1 VLLLPEGPAL
11 LRVWSYVSRPDRC
24 LQWDQRMSEPPAI
37 FLLANDRVLANVVQL
52 LYSFSLHEFKNKL
65 FYIPFD
71 QEMYFSRSVFDFFG
85 VQRYDVGLDQIDT
98 LGRRIYDR
106 DPPAKPYPYCLG
118 KLRKL
123 SFLTFPE
130 AAVYLDADCIVTSK
144 PDLFNKIFTV
154 STGIGYIN
162 TSPDGVYED
171 VPPAAELRRRST
183 FLTSGM
189 IAKSEG
195 ALSIA
200 KLEVF
205 FKEPVIEKFHEVRR
219 RDGYVDQ
226 PLWNFLVDSGYL
238 EAADL
243 LANQSASRVTS
254 IAADLSLQ
262 PDGSVYAAK
271 SPVLLLHLAGPAL
284 KNTRRYRFLIDG
296 MLLGGLRELAA
307 KGGEGHAEIS
317 RFLFTR

>member
-1 VLLLPEGPAL
+1 
-11 LRVWSYVSRPDRC
+11 
-24 LQWDQRMSEPPAI
+24 MTEPPAI

-52 LYSFSLHEFKNKL
+52 LYSFSLHEFENKL

-71 QEMYFSRSVFDFFG
+71 QEMYFLSSVFNTFG
-85 VQRYDVGLDQIDT
+85 VQRYDVGLDQIDN

-106 DPPAKPYPYCLG
+106 EPPAKPYPYCLG

-123 SFLTFPE
+123 SFLTFPG

-154 STGIGYIN
+154 STGVGYIN
-162 TSPDGVYED
+162 TSPDGVYEH
-171 VPPAAELRRRST
+171 VPAAAELRRRSK

-189 IAKSEG
+189 IAKSPG
-195 ALSIA
+195 ALSITN
-200 KLEVF
+200 LEEF
-205 FKEPVIEKFHEVRR
+205 FTESAIDKFQKVRR
-219 RDGYVDQ
+219 RGGYVDQ
-226 PLWNFLVDSGYL
+226 PLWNFLVDCGLL

-243 LANQSASRVTS
+243 LADRSASRVTS

-262 PDGSVYAAK
+262 PDGLVYAAQL
-271 SPVLLLHLAGPAL
+271 PVLLLHLAGPAL

-296 MLLGGLRELAA
+296 MLLGGLRRMADT
-307 KGGEGHAEIS
+307 GGEGLAEIN
-317 RFLFTR
+317 RFLFTP